1 MRLFPASSP
10 HGNVFVALII
20 WLTPVS
26 ELPLEFHIK
35 SINVDNK
42 VNTVDSTG
50 NNDNILMIMIMV
62 LEEDRL

>member
-1 MRLFPASSP
+1 M
-10 HGNVFVALII
+10 ALII